1 MMGLT
6 KRQAEAL
13 AFIRG
18 FIASRG
24 YSPSSTEIMNGLG
37 LSSKSGVNRLVHGLR
52 ERGAIDFL
60 DYRQRSIVLTDKAA
74 A

>member
-6 KRQAEAL
+6 KRQSEAL

-18 FIASRG
+18 FIEAKG
-24 YSPSSTEIMNGLG
+24 YSPSTVEIMQGLG
-37 LSSKSGVNRLVHGLR
+37 LASKSGVNRLVHGLR
-52 ERGAIDFL
+52 ERGAVDFL
-60 DYRQRSIVLTDKAA
+60 DYRQRSIVLTERAA